1 VCHNAPALPMFMV
14 RWDGDPPADRA
25 EWMKAMRPVFEGA
38 AGAYHVRF
46 YRGEAGWKFDL
57 EWRPDP
63 RAEEAMLA
71 NSAESVRFNLHLA
84 LIEQGKPLDPHWE
97 P

>member
-1 VCHNAPALPMFMV
+1 MFMV

-25 EWMKAMRPVFEGA
+25 EWMKVMRPVFEGA

-46 YRGEAGWKFDL
+46 YPGQGGWRFDL

-63 RAEEAMLA
+63 QPQSGMLA
-71 NSAESVRFNLHLA
+71 NTPEAVRFNLHLV
-84 LIEQGKPLDPHWE
+84 LVEQGMPVDPHWE